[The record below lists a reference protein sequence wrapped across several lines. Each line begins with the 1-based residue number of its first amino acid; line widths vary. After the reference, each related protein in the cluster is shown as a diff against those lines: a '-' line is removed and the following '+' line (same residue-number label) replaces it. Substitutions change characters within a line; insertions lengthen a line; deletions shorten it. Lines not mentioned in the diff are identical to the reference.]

1 VTELGSLG
9 TTELQE
15 LQLDRLR
22 WSLQHAYDNVPHYR
36 SAFDAAGVHPGDVGS
51 LADLG
56 RFPFTTKGDLRDSYP
71 FGMFAVPREE
81 VVRVHAS
88 SGTTGRPTVVGYT
101 ADDVS
106 MWADVVARSIE
117 VAGGRPGDV
126 VHVVYG
132 YGLFTGG
139 LGAHYG
145 AERLGCTVVPVSGG
159 MTERQVQLIR
169 DFEPRII
176 MVTPSYFLSIVDE
189 MERQGMDPATSSLE
203 IGIFGAEPWTDE
215 MRREIEQR
223 CAMHAVDIYGL
234 SEVIG
239 PGVSQEAVATKDG
252 LHVWE
257 DHFYPEVIDPVTGDV
272 LPDGEEG
279 ELVFTSLTKQAM
291 PIVRYRTRDL
301 TRLLPGTACA
311 PYRRMHKVPGR
322 TDDMMIVRGVNVFP
336 TQVEEQILKVEGL
349 TPHYVC
355 VLSRPARMDE
365 LTVRVEAHDAGIDE
379 HVRAQMTQQLVTLV
393 KDNVG
398 VSVGVEVTEPHA
410 LERSL
415 GKAKRIEDHRR
426 LQ

>member
-1 VTELGSLG
+1 
-9 TTELQE
+9 
-15 LQLDRLR
+15 
-22 WSLQHAYDNVPHYR
+22 A
-36 SAFDAAGVHPGDVGS
+36 
-51 LADLG
+51 
-56 RFPFTTKGDLRDSYP
+56 
-71 FGMFAVPREE
+71 
-81 VVRVHAS
+81 
-88 SGTTGRPTVVGYT
+88 
-101 ADDVS
+101 
-106 MWADVVARSIE
+106 
-117 VAGGRPGDV
+117 
-126 VHVVYG
+126 YG

-145 AERLGCTVVPVSGG
+145 AERLGCTVVPISGG
-159 MTERQVQLIR
+159 GTERQVQLIA
-169 DFEPRII
+169 DFRPRII

-189 MERQGMDPATSSLE
+189 MEHQGMDPASSSLE

-257 DHFYPEVIDPVTGDV
+257 DHFNPEVIDPVSGDV

-301 TRLLPGTACA
+301 TRLLPGTACP
-311 PYRRMHKVPGR
+311 PYRRMQKVTGR

-336 TQVEEQILKVEGL
+336 TQLEEQILKVDGL
-349 TPHYVC
+349 TPHYLC
-355 VLSRPARMDE
+355 VLTRPGRMDE
-365 LTVRVEAHDAGIDE
+365 LTLRVECREEEVQDSTRSGLAHK
-379 HVRAQMTQQLVTLV
+379 LVGLV

-398 VSVGVEVTEPHA
+398 VTVDVEVTTPHA

-415 GKAKRIEDHRR
+415 GKAKRIDDRR
-426 LQ
+426 GS